1 MADIQFNTCP
11 NCGGTLEGGYLIGKN
26 HQIRWSKSA
35 EGMTVFHG
43 VPLMHLEKGFWR
55 KWQSWSYAPS
65 IAAVRCPACR
75 LAMFGYNHDG
85 QENPDNERRAA
96 TFLGGFLLVVAI
108 MVSVIAFS
116 DWSPQPAIPL
126 FFQVILIFISFLL
139 IFMGECS

>member
-65 IAAVRCPACR
+65 IAAVRPAGWPCLAITMMDRKTLTTSGEQLPFLAVFCLWWR
-75 LAMFGYNHDG
+75 LWF
-85 QENPDNERRAA
+85 
-96 TFLGGFLLVVAI
+96 
-108 MVSVIAFS
+108 
-116 DWSPQPAIPL
+116 PL
-126 FFQVILIFISFLL
+126 
-139 IFMGECS
+139 